1 MGVHATIL
9 FAASDLPIDQLAD
22 IIEPH
27 LGSAENA
34 AVLIANEDSGL
45 DFLARKIPHFS
56 VISLWTDEEID
67 LEEIAQTISR
77 FLKQKIVA
85 ITMGDTSCTGYW
97 QLFDN
102 GHVSEQVHANEE
114 DYSTCGIEGIE
125 RSFRVSWNEAYD
137 PDFFSCCFLSRHED
151 TRIRSSTPVLK
162 ARNSLTAEM
171 MLSIL
176 EDDVPGIDMEFAL

>member
-1 MGVHATIL
+1 MGVNATIL

-56 VISLWTDEEID
+56 AISLWTDEEID
-67 LEEIAQTISR
+67 LEEIAQTINR
-77 FLKQKIVA
+77 FFKQKIVA

-137 PDFFSCCFLSRHED
+137 PDFFMLFLEPSRGHC
-151 TRIRSSTPVLK
+151 IRSSTPVLK

-176 EDDVPGIDMEFAL
+176 EYDVPGIDMECAL